1 MGNLYTDNL
10 IGTVIGLSVADDWE
24 GARREWEI
32 VGCEVDEIHSATCVC
47 GKEGLRYVYTIANTE
62 TGETLSPIGS
72 SCIKK
77 FEQSDMDEELA
88 GWQQAIKL
96 MEEAARIGKEDYV
109 HLHSGSYSRKLLYF
123 LYEQDAFRPTKYNG
137 YDGYNDYLFLL
148 DMFNGGF
155 CSEAQERKCQAIGIS
170 CQGDC
175 FQVAVV
181 TQECSEGS
189 GRVFDGID
197 FVFAVDGNPRWRH
210 LGFLVSGRAG
220 NPAEKAWERVR
231 RHPLFHAFSALA
243 LIEYQCSPAKAALRV
258 ARFGKWVLK
267 VHSSGLFNSL
277 PSCSRAAFGALTGGR
292 LRLETRQFR
301 ITEFS

>member
-1 MGNLYTDNL
+1 MRIMGNLYTDNL

-32 VGCEVDEIHSATCVC
+32 VGCEVDETHSATCVC

-137 YDGYNDYLFLL
+137 YDGYNDYLFLRL
-148 DMFNGGF
+148 LRKNVQKAQAGSSMELILSSQLMGTRGGET
-155 CSEAQERKCQAIGIS
+155 S
-170 CQGDC
+170 
-175 FQVAVV
+175 
-181 TQECSEGS
+181 GS
-189 GRVFDGID
+189 WFPGE
-197 FVFAVDGNPRWRH
+197 PETPQKRH
-210 LGFLVSGRAG
+210 GKGCGGTPFSMPFLLS
-220 NPAEKAWERVR
+220 
-231 RHPLFHAFSALA
+231 H
-243 LIEYQCSPAKAALRV
+243 
-258 ARFGKWVLK
+258 
-267 VHSSGLFNSL
+267 
-277 PSCSRAAFGALTGGR
+277 
-292 LRLETRQFR
+292 
-301 ITEFS
+301 

>member
-32 VGCEVDEIHSATCVC
+32 VGCEVDETHSATCVC

-109 HLHSGSYSRKLLYF
+109 
-123 LYEQDAFRPTKYNG
+123 
-137 YDGYNDYLFLL
+137 
-148 DMFNGGF
+148 
-155 CSEAQERKCQAIGIS
+155 
-170 CQGDC
+170 
-175 FQVAVV
+175 
-181 TQECSEGS
+181 
-189 GRVFDGID
+189 
-197 FVFAVDGNPRWRH
+197 RH

-267 VHSSGLFNSL
+267 VH
-277 PSCSRAAFGALTGGR
+277 
-292 LRLETRQFR
+292 
-301 ITEFS
+301 

>member
-1 MGNLYTDNL
+1 MRIMGNLYTDNL
-10 IGTVIGLSVADDWE
+10 IGTVIGLSIADDWE

-32 VGCEVDEIHSATCVC
+32 VGCEVDETHSATCVC

-137 YDGYNDYLFLL
+137 YDGYNDYLF
-148 DMFNGGF
+148 
-155 CSEAQERKCQAIGIS
+155 
-170 CQGDC
+170 
-175 FQVAVV
+175 
-181 TQECSEGS
+181 
-189 GRVFDGID
+189 DGID

-258 ARFGKWVLK
+258 ARFGKRIYK
-267 VHSSGLFNSL
+267 V
-277 PSCSRAAFGALTGGR
+277 T
-292 LRLETRQFR
+292 
-301 ITEFS
+301 

>member
-1 MGNLYTDNL
+1 MRIMGNLYTDNL

-32 VGCEVDEIHSATCVC
+32 VGCEVDETHSATCVC

-148 DMFNGGF
+148 
-155 CSEAQERKCQAIGIS
+155 
-170 CQGDC
+170 
-175 FQVAVV
+175 
-181 TQECSEGS
+181 ECSEGS

-258 ARFGKWVLK
+258 ARFGKRIYK
-267 VHSSGLFNSL
+267 V
-277 PSCSRAAFGALTGGR
+277 T
-292 LRLETRQFR
+292 
-301 ITEFS
+301 

>member
-32 VGCEVDEIHSATCVC
+32 VGCEVDETHSATCVC

-109 HLHSGSYSRKLLYF
+109 HLHSGSCKIW
-123 LYEQDAFRPTKYNG
+123 
-137 YDGYNDYLFLL
+137 
-148 DMFNGGF
+148 
-155 CSEAQERKCQAIGIS
+155 EAYIQSHVNETFPYTSI
-170 CQGDC
+170 
-175 FQVAVV
+175 
-181 TQECSEGS
+181 
-189 GRVFDGID
+189 
-197 FVFAVDGNPRWRH
+197 
-210 LGFLVSGRAG
+210 L
-220 NPAEKAWERVR
+220 
-231 RHPLFHAFSALA
+231 
-243 LIEYQCSPAKAALRV
+243 
-258 ARFGKWVLK
+258 
-267 VHSSGLFNSL
+267 L
-277 PSCSRAAFGALTGGR
+277 PSGFRSLDGRTLT
-292 LRLETRQFR
+292 LNEST
-301 ITEFS
+301 I

>member
-1 MGNLYTDNL
+1 MRIMGNLYTDNL

-32 VGCEVDEIHSATCVC
+32 VGCEVDETHSATCVC

-109 HLHSGSYSRKLLYF
+109 HLHSGSYS
-123 LYEQDAFRPTKYNG
+123 
-137 YDGYNDYLFLL
+137 
-148 DMFNGGF
+148 
-155 CSEAQERKCQAIGIS
+155 I
-170 CQGDC
+170 
-175 FQVAVV
+175 
-181 TQECSEGS
+181 
-189 GRVFDGID
+189 FDGID
-197 FVFAVDGNPRWRH
+197 FVFAVDGNQRWRH

-220 NPAEKAWERVR
+220 NPAEKTWERVR

-258 ARFGKWVLK
+258 ARFGKRIYK
-267 VHSSGLFNSL
+267 V
-277 PSCSRAAFGALTGGR
+277 T
-292 LRLETRQFR
+292 
-301 ITEFS
+301 

>member
-1 MGNLYTDNL
+1 MRIMGNLYTDNL

-32 VGCEVDEIHSATCVC
+32 VGCEVDETHSATCVC
-47 GKEGLRYVYTIANTE
+47 GKEGLRYVYTISNTE

-148 DMFNGGF
+148 DMFNAGF
-155 CSEAQERKCQAIGIS
+155 CSEAQERKCQAIIMQSIYPWLRNSQKGK
-170 CQGDC
+170 
-175 FQVAVV
+175 
-181 TQECSEGS
+181 
-189 GRVFDGID
+189 ID
-197 FVFAVDGNPRWRH
+197 N
-210 LGFLVSGRAG
+210 
-220 NPAEKAWERVR
+220 
-231 RHPLFHAFSALA
+231 
-243 LIEYQCSPAKAALRV
+243 
-258 ARFGKWVLK
+258 GK
-267 VHSSGLFNSL
+267 
-277 PSCSRAAFGALTGGR
+277 
-292 LRLETRQFR
+292 
-301 ITEFS
+301 

>member
-32 VGCEVDEIHSATCVC
+32 VGCEVDETHSATCVC

-62 TGETLSPIGS
+62 TGETLSSIGS

-96 MEEAARIGKEDYV
+96 M
-109 HLHSGSYSRKLLYF
+109 YF

-155 CSEAQERKCQAIGIS
+155 CSEAQERKCQAIIMQSIYPWLRNLWKKSKSQKGK
-170 CQGDC
+170 
-175 FQVAVV
+175 
-181 TQECSEGS
+181 
-189 GRVFDGID
+189 ID
-197 FVFAVDGNPRWRH
+197 N
-210 LGFLVSGRAG
+210 
-220 NPAEKAWERVR
+220 
-231 RHPLFHAFSALA
+231 
-243 LIEYQCSPAKAALRV
+243 
-258 ARFGKWVLK
+258 GK
-267 VHSSGLFNSL
+267 
-277 PSCSRAAFGALTGGR
+277 
-292 LRLETRQFR
+292 
-301 ITEFS
+301 

>member
-1 MGNLYTDNL
+1 MRIMGNLYTDNL

-32 VGCEVDEIHSATCVC
+32 VGCEVDETHSATCVC

-109 HLHSGSYSRKLLYF
+109 HL
-123 LYEQDAFRPTKYNG
+123 
-137 YDGYNDYLFLL
+137 
-148 DMFNGGF
+148 
-155 CSEAQERKCQAIGIS
+155 
-170 CQGDC
+170 
-175 FQVAVV
+175 
-181 TQECSEGS
+181 
-189 GRVFDGID
+189 
-197 FVFAVDGNPRWRH
+197 
-210 LGFLVSGRAG
+210 VSGRAG

-258 ARFGKWVLK
+258 ARFGKRIYK
-267 VHSSGLFNSL
+267 V
-277 PSCSRAAFGALTGGR
+277 T
-292 LRLETRQFR
+292 
-301 ITEFS
+301 

>member
-32 VGCEVDEIHSATCVC
+32 VGCEIDETHSATCVC

-137 YDGYNDYLFLL
+137 YDGYNEDKSPSNREVALNSIFLPV
-148 DMFNGGF
+148 FG
-155 CSEAQERKCQAIGIS
+155 S
-170 CQGDC
+170 
-175 FQVAVV
+175 VASP
-181 TQECSEGS
+181 TSS
-189 GRVFDGID
+189 
-197 FVFAVDGNPRWRH
+197 PR
-210 LGFLVSGRAG
+210 
-220 NPAEKAWERVR
+220 
-231 RHPLFHAFSALA
+231 FHKYP
-243 LIEYQCSPAKAALRV
+243 IQ
-258 ARFGKWVLK
+258 
-267 VHSSGLFNSL
+267 
-277 PSCSRAAFGALTGGR
+277 
-292 LRLETRQFR
+292 
-301 ITEFS
+301 

>member
-32 VGCEVDEIHSATCVC
+32 VGCEVDETHSATCVC

-88 GWQQAIKL
+88 GWQQA
-96 MEEAARIGKEDYV
+96 V
-109 HLHSGSYSRKLLYF
+109 S
-123 LYEQDAFRPTKYNG
+123 
-137 YDGYNDYLFLL
+137 
-148 DMFNGGF
+148 
-155 CSEAQERKCQAIGIS
+155 GIS

>member
-1 MGNLYTDNL
+1 MRIMGNLYTDNL

-32 VGCEVDEIHSATCVC
+32 VGCEVDETHSATCVC

-88 GWQQAIKL
+88 GWQQAI
-96 MEEAARIGKEDYV
+96 
-109 HLHSGSYSRKLLYF
+109 
-123 LYEQDAFRPTKYNG
+123 
-137 YDGYNDYLFLL
+137 
-148 DMFNGGF
+148 
-155 CSEAQERKCQAIGIS
+155 
-170 CQGDC
+170 C

-189 GRVFDGID
+189 CRVFDGID
-197 FVFAVDGNPRWRH
+197 FVFADDGNPRWRH
-210 LGFLVSGRAG
+210 LGFLVSGQAG

-258 ARFGKWVLK
+258 ARFGKRIYK
-267 VHSSGLFNSL
+267 V
-277 PSCSRAAFGALTGGR
+277 T
-292 LRLETRQFR
+292 
-301 ITEFS
+301 